1 MAPSNQAS
9 LNNLSNRFARAVM
22 NAYLFVFFGYLFLPL
37 VLMLIAAFNTSVIP
51 SVLPWKGFT
60 LHWFSTLF
68 TDDFM
73 WRAILNSLVIGLGV
87 VVFAVPVGLAAA
99 LLLTRLQSRSQPYLY
114 ALMVSPILTPGVI
127 LGISTLI
134 FWNRIGL
141 EGGLV
146 LTVIGQ
152 TTFIASFSMLIFMAQ
167 LQRLDPALE
176 EAALDLGASHL
187 QAYRRIVFPYLK
199 TTLMTA
205 AFISFLQSFENYN
218 TTLFVIGA
226 DTTLTVKVASM
237 IRLGLTPEVNA
248 LSVIFIGLTVLAAVL
263 YTLLRDQQE

>member
-1 MAPSNQAS
+1 MWQS
-9 LNNLSNRFARAVM
+9 
-22 NAYLFVFFGYLFLPL
+22 
-37 VLMLIAAFNTSVIP
+37 IA
-51 SVLPWKGFT
+51 
-60 LHWFSTLF
+60 
-68 TDDFM
+68 
-73 WRAILNSLVIGLGV
+73 NSLAIGLAV
-87 VVFAVPVGLAAA
+87 VLLAVPIGLSAA
-99 LLLTRLQSRSQPYLY
+99 LLLTRLQSKSQPFLY
-114 ALMVSPILTPGVI
+114 AMLVSPILTPGVI

-134 FWNRIGL
+134 FWNQMGL
-141 EGGLV
+141 EGGLF

-187 QAYRRIVFPYLK
+187 QTFAKIVFPYLK
-199 TTLMTA
+199 ATFITA

-226 DTTLTVKVASM
+226 DTTMTVKIASM

-248 LSVIFIGLTVLAAVL
+248 LSVVFIAITVLAAAL
-263 YTLLRDQQE
+263 YTLMRKP

>member
-1 MAPSNQAS
+1 MVA
-9 LNNLSNRFARAVM
+9 
-22 NAYLFVFFGYLFLPL
+22 
-37 VLMLIAAFNTSVIP
+37 AAFNSSRIP
-51 SVLPWKGFT
+51 SVLPWRQFT
-60 LHWFSTLF
+60 LNWFAVLWQDTS
-68 TDDFM
+68 M
-73 WRAILNSLVIGLGV
+73 WQSIGNSLVIGLAV
-87 VVFAVPVGLAAA
+87 AALAVPLGLSAA
-99 LLLTRLQSRSQPYLY
+99 LLLTRLQSKSQPFLY
-114 ALMVSPILTPGVI
+114 AMLVSPILTPGVI

-134 FWNRIGL
+134 FWNKMGL
-141 EGGLV
+141 AGGLL

-187 QAYRRIVFPYLK
+187 QTFAKIVFPYLK
-199 TTLMTA
+199 ATFVTA

-226 DTTLTVKVASM
+226 DTTMTVKIASM

-248 LSVIFIGLTVLAAVL
+248 LSVVFIAITVLAAAL
-263 YTLLRDQQE
+263 YTLMRKP

>member
-1 MAPSNQAS
+1 M
-9 LNNLSNRFARAVM
+9 
-22 NAYLFVFFGYLFLPL
+22 
-37 VLMLIAAFNTSVIP
+37 
-51 SVLPWKGFT
+51 LPWRQFT
-60 LHWFSTLF
+60 LNWFAVLWQDTL
-68 TDDFM
+68 M
-73 WRAILNSLVIGLGV
+73 WQSIANSLAIGLAV
-87 VVFAVPVGLAAA
+87 VLLAVPIGLSAA
-99 LLLTRLQSRSQPYLY
+99 LLLTRLQSKSQPFLY
-114 ALMVSPILTPGVI
+114 AMLVSPILTPGVI

-134 FWNRIGL
+134 FWNQIGL
-141 EGGLV
+141 EGGLF

-187 QAYRRIVFPYLK
+187 QTFAKIVFPYLK
-199 TTLMTA
+199 ATFITA

-226 DTTLTVKVASM
+226 DTTMTVKIASM

-248 LSVIFIGLTVLAAVL
+248 LSVVFIAITVLAAAL
-263 YTLLRDQQE
+263 YTLMRKP

>member
-1 MAPSNQAS
+1 MATNR
-9 LNNLSNRFARAVM
+9 LSRFFLYG
-22 NAYLFVFFGYLFLPL
+22 YLLVFFGYLLLPL
-37 VLMLIAAFNTSVIP
+37 LLMVAAAFNSSRIP
-51 SVLPWKGFT
+51 SVLPWRQFT
-60 LHWFSTLF
+60 LNWFAVLWQDTL
-68 TDDFM
+68 M
-73 WRAILNSLVIGLGV
+73 WQSIANSLAIGLAV
-87 VVFAVPVGLAAA
+87 VLLAVPIGLSAA
-99 LLLTRLQSRSQPYLY
+99 LLLTRLQSKSQPFLY
-114 ALMVSPILTPGVI
+114 AMLVSPILTPGVI

-134 FWNRIGL
+134 FWNQIGL
-141 EGGLV
+141 EGGLF

-187 QAYRRIVFPYLK
+187 QTFAKIVFPYLK
-199 TTLMTA
+199 ATFITA

-226 DTTLTVKVASM
+226 DTTMTVKIASM

-248 LSVIFIGLTVLAAVL
+248 LSVVFIAITVLAAAL
-263 YTLLRDQQE
+263 YTLMRKP